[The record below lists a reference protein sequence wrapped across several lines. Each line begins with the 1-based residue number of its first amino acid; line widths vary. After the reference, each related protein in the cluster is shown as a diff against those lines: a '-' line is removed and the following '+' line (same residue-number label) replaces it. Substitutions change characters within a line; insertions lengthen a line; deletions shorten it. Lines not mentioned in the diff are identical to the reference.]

1 MIKIELDVQ
10 NDVHNIRT
18 SGELEDIAAEL
29 VTAVRIIHDGIRK
42 RSEDDAF
49 VFRLMLVMAMLDPE
63 YPIFRRLNGEVS
75 DG

>member
-10 NDVHNIRT
+10 NDVNHIRT
-18 SGELEDIAAEL
+18 SGKLEDITAEL
-29 VTAVRIIHDGIRK
+29 VQSVSIIHDGIRK

-49 VFRLMLVMAMLDPE
+49 VFRSMLVMAMLDPE

-75 DG
+75 DD